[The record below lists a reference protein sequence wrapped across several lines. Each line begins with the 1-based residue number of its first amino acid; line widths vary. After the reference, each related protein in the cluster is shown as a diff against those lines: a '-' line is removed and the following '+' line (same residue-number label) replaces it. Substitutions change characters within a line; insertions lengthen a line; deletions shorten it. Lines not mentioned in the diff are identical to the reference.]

1 MEFIMNKYLT
11 TVLTRTDSGWSHAMT
26 EQRFIPDILS
36 AGGRVIKQ
44 SVLENAFNEYFYEGV
59 SESQM
64 DEMCTMFEH
73 KIQKGLDD
81 TMETLIHNALRITFE
96 STDVNW
102 PDIDAD
108 DFIDYSVD
116 ISMSG
121 LSDAI
126 KDNTDLPDL
135 SYILVSSASRTLV
148 YEVQD
153 NDNGTIIGKVI
164 LTWLGEVK

>member
-1 MEFIMNKYLT
+1 MNKYLT
-11 TVLTRTDSGWSHAMT
+11 TVLTRTGDGWSHAMT
-26 EQRFIPDILS
+26 EQRFISDIIS
-36 AGGRVIKQ
+36 TGGGYITKQ
-44 SVLENAFNEYFYEGV
+44 SVLENAFNEYFDEGV

-81 TMETLIHNALRITFE
+81 AMETLIHNALRETFE

-108 DFIDYSVD
+108 DFMDYNVD
-116 ISMSG
+116 VSMSG
-121 LSDAI
+121 LSYAI
-126 KDNTDLPDL
+126 KDNTDQLDL
-135 SYILVSSASRTLV
+135 SYILTSSASRTLV

-153 NDNGTIIGKVI
+153 NDNGTIVGKVI